1 MRIPLPPAIDEDVT
15 NKADGSVNFTKKVTQ
30 ADGSEKEV
38 PLITLDKEGVY
49 KYIITEKAG
58 TDPKVDYDGMRVTA
72 TVTVT
77 EKKDASGNYLVST
90 NIRLHILNRWPR

>member
-1 MRIPLPPAIDEDVT
+1 MTDPTNSRTLRAGDFTFNIKNADSTTPAIDEDVT

-58 TDPKVDYDGMRVTA
+58 ADPEVDYDGMN
-72 TVTVT
+72 
-77 EKKDASGNYLVST
+77 KKT
-90 NIRLHILNRWPR
+90 R